1 MGKTTAKESILL
13 SGARLIHEK
22 GYNNTGLKEILDAAG
37 IPKGSFYFHFRSKED
52 FGLQVVDTYA
62 SFIRRVAMKYLG
74 DTSLPPLSRI
84 EGFLDFYIEHFKRMD
99 LRYGCPIGKL
109 MQEMSDLSEP
119 FREKIGSV
127 YDEVCS
133 LIRQCLEDARQ
144 AGVLREN
151 LDTRETAQFIFDSWE
166 GAIMHMKLARSAEPL
181 LNCKKMLLS
190 TWADLE
196 GKGCPREPAAWLP
209 G

>member
-37 IPKGSFYFHFRSKED
+37 IPKGSFYFHFNSKED

-62 SFIRRVAMKYLG
+62 SFLRRVADRHLS
-74 DTSLPPLSRI
+74 DTALPPLSRI
-84 EGFLDFYIEHFKRMD
+84 ESFFDFYIEHFKRMD

-127 YDEVCS
+127 YDELCS
-133 LIRQCLEDARQ
+133 LLRQCLEDARQ
-144 AGVLREN
+144 AGDLRED
-151 LDTRETAQFIFDSWE
+151 LDTREAAQFVFDSWE
-166 GAIMHMKLARSAEPL
+166 GAIMHMKLARSPDPL
-181 LNCKKMLLS
+181 LSCKKMLFS
-190 TWADLE
+190 TLL
-196 GKGCPREPAAWLP
+196 KP
-209 G
+209 